1 MLRLKAMHASTNQ
14 KIKTD
19 VYSRDIATAKDSHG
33 KALDE
38 NNQSTVTLCSELC
51 SDILIVKL
59 KF

>member
-1 MLRLKAMHASTNQ
+1 MHASTNQ